1 MQFSTVFTIL
11 ALALG
16 LSAAASPEPKANC
29 GAVMS
34 YNACHSS
41 CPGRCVQKGE
51 MARTQVT
58 CRC

>member
-1 MQFSTVFTIL
+1 MQFTTLFTIL

-16 LSAAASPEPKANC
+16 INATANPEPAARC

-34 YNACHSS
+34 YNACRSS
-41 CPGRCVQKGE
+41 CPGRCVQKGQ